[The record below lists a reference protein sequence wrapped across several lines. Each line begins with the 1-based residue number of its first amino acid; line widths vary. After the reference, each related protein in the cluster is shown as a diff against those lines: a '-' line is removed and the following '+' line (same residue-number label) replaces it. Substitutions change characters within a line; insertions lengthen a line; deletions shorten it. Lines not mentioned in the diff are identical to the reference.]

1 VNIFSILDRVIMHW
15 KIAPGGG
22 FAWTAQA
29 GSEIIDLSTKKRLG
43 HVKYYNSYYSA
54 LPVDVAVGRREEDGA
69 LSFSPG
75 LVIRFEGE
83 EEELFISTDE
93 TQTKILMEPEF
104 SLEEIEQA
112 QEVMDNLP

>member
-1 VNIFSILDRVIMHW
+1 MNIFSILDRIIMHW

-29 GSEIIDLSTKKRLG
+29 GSEIIDLSTKKRLV

-54 LPVDVAVGRREEDGA
+54 LPVDVAVGRREEDGG

-75 LVIRFEGE
+75 LVIKFLGE
-83 EEELFISTDE
+83 EEEFVVTDE
-93 TQTKILMEPEF
+93 IPTKVLMEPEF